1 MHRCAEKMSE
11 IISARAEMRESTR
24 NARDL
29 VDTSEFILSIQIIY
43 EKVVCDF
50 QLDLM
55 HCGMSWV
62 PPARHQYIMAFLWM
76 FPTTNRT
83 WLK

>member
-1 MHRCAEKMSE
+1 M
-11 IISARAEMRESTR
+11 
-24 NARDL
+24 
-29 VDTSEFILSIQIIY
+29 SEFIQSIQIIY

-62 PPARHQYIMAFLWM
+62 PPAHHQYITAFLWM